1 MDSLHALHANHGAQV
16 SVSRTHPQ
24 GMVGR
29 PHGQHCNIGTLGLE
43 PRVLPVSYG
52 PGFFLLGEPLPWSAR
67 DPSRLVLL
75 NCVVVCHLATPTC
88 RCAVHGFETAVGRDL
103 LAVGDMCQSGEAPS
117 HISRVDRF
125 LPVLFRLVVV
135 MAILDV
141 PQFMEV

>member
-1 MDSLHALHANHGAQV
+1 MTQKWQKATQSSSILPSVLSICELAEEPVDSLHALHANHGAQV

-103 LAVGDMCQSGEAPS
+103 LAVGEPGHCR
-117 HISRVDRF
+117 H
-125 LPVLFRLVVV
+125 
-135 MAILDV
+135 
-141 PQFMEV
+141 